1 MTTRMVWIRVA
12 RGLVVVLAVLATSGG
27 SAWAAFPG
35 RNGNIVYGW
44 NAGSA
49 YRASPVATS
58 IRTVDPRT
66 GRVRVLRDCAFLP
79 GGLTDCTVWG
89 PRYSPD
95 GLRIAFPTI
104 RIQLPI
110 PDWIRP
116 WQYWPGFGAIASD
129 GSGFQEHA
137 AGNTYSSLAW
147 SPAGS
152 RLLLPRL
159 LTAPD
164 SFAAGLLQA
173 DRRLPGRARRDRAQ
187 PSDLR
192 RDLDPG
198 LVHGR
203 KIGSRARATTL
214 PVPSAR
220 TSTWCVSAAPR
231 QAYLPRCQRPCGRRT
246 ERSWHRP
253 RGPRPRERRGKG
265 HLHRRTGRHGLRRL
279 ARRGGYAPAWSPN
292 GKSIAFIR
300 AKDLYMARAAA
311 EAPSPGQRPH
321 ADPLDPRG
329 GFVTS
334 VDSQPCHGPVDSSP
348 PPPAVSGLAA
358 PTLTTSGTI

>member
-49 YRASPVATS
+49 YRAGPVATS

-116 WQYWPGFGAIASD
+116 WQYWPGFGTMASD
-129 GSGFQEHA
+129 GAGFQEHA

-147 SPAGS
+147 SPAGNQ
-152 RLLLPRL
+152 LLLQRL

-164 SFAAGLLQA
+164 SFRPPDFSKPSAIFLAALDGTELSQVTAGGTSTPDWSTAGEIAFTRSRNNPSCPFCSDIYVVRLGGTP
-173 DRRLPGRARRDRAQ
+173 RRLTYRAASSPSWSPHGTKLAFVREDHSRVNSVRKDIYIVGRD
-187 PSDLR
+187 
-192 RDLDPG
+192 G
-198 LVHGR
+198 
-203 KIGSRARATTL
+203 
-214 PVPSAR
+214 
-220 TSTWCVSAAPR
+220 
-231 QAYLPRCQRPCGRRT
+231 
-246 ERSWHRP
+246 
-253 RGPRPRERRGKG
+253 
-265 HLHRRTGRHGLRRL
+265 HGLRRL
-279 ARRGGYAPAWSPN
+279 TRRGGYAPAWSPN
-292 GKSIAFIR
+292 GKWIAFIR
-300 AKDLYMARAAA
+300 ANDLYVVRAAGGGLRRLVN
-311 EAPSPGQRPH
+311 APTR
-321 ADPLDPRG
+321 DPLDPRG

-334 VDSQPCHGPVDSSP
+334 VDWQPLPR
-348 PPPAVSGLAA
+348 AR
-358 PTLTTSGTI
+358 